1 MVCGRYRSITKLKPS
16 LNIVQSVM
24 GIRFHQRQS
33 PFSIHEIFST
43 PVISRPTVIRE
54 QRVRFLS
61 EHFLNPQANILE
73 SNKIR

>member
-1 MVCGRYRSITKLKPS
+1 
-16 LNIVQSVM
+16 M